1 MEVRNTTS
9 NQKESEIS
17 MEEQLI
23 AIFCEIDDFCNAY
36 EEYCRHN
43 SLPETTNF
51 KIKSRLAL
59 SEVITIIALN
69 EQI

>member
-1 MEVRNTTS
+1 
-9 NQKESEIS
+9 

-23 AIFCEIDDFCNAY
+23 AIFCEIDDFCNVY
-36 EEYCRHN
+36 EEYCHHN

-59 SEVITIIALN
+59 RPANKSQVEISKK
-69 EQI
+69 

>member
-1 MEVRNTTS
+1 
-9 NQKESEIS
+9 

-36 EEYCRHN
+36 EEYCCHN

-59 SEVITIIALN
+59 REVMTMRIKG
-69 EQI
+69 